1 MRFYAHIAFGFF
13 LSGFII
19 SDWTS
24 VLFFLVLFFSVLPDI
39 DYPYS
44 FIGSMFPS
52 VSNFLFKKFGHR
64 GLIHSIYI
72 PISLVVD
79 FFIFNNYVALVVSLV
94 FTSHILLDMLT
105 KSGVQLFNPIDYSFV
120 LLDGDLESNSLK
132 HNLLVTTFSVAGFIV
147 WLFYNEWIVSLIW

>member
-19 SDWTS
+19 SDWS
-24 VLFFLVLFFSVLPDI
+24 PVLFSLVLFFSVLPDI

-52 VSNFLFKKFGHR
+52 ISKFLFKKFGHR

-72 PISLVVD
+72 PVSLVVD
-79 FFIFNNYVALVVSLV
+79 FFLFNNYIALVVGLV
-94 FTSHILLDMLT
+94 FTSHIVLDMFT
-105 KSGVQLFNPIDYSFV
+105 KSGVQLLNPLNYSFV
-120 LLDGDLESNSLK
+120 LLDGDLETNSLK
-132 HNLLVTTFSVAGFIV
+132 HNLLVTTFSLAGFIV
-147 WLFYNEWIVSLIW
+147 WLLYKEWLIGLIW